1 MSKKYDYDYVV
12 IGSGAAGS
20 AAALSAAGLGVRTA
34 IIESD
39 KWGGSTLNYRDVAY
53 GAAIGFAERYFDA
66 ISGARFGMSSSTL
79 RYNYPTVLN
88 WQATAVR
95 RAGGGNRKAFED
107 AGVDCYTGLA
117 TFISPH
123 EIAVGDA
130 QISGERFLI
139 ATGSNLVPR
148 GIVGV
153 DTVSC
158 WTPNTVLRMPKL
170 PKTMLI
176 VGGGS
181 TGCEI
186 AEYFGALGVQVLVA
200 EARERLLPKEDPEA
214 SVVIEDFL
222 HKRFQVEILANSRV
236 TALEQDLKGK
246 RVIFVRD
253 GQEKSVRVDA
263 IVLAITPEPATDLGL
278 ENADVKYSYDG
289 IKVDKGLRTTC
300 SHIWAAGDVI
310 GGESSTEKAAYEAK
324 LATANALRRAGNVV
338 NYTGFARM
346 TNTFPQV
353 AKVGLNEVE
362 LGPEAEK
369 RKVSIIPID
378 TVSAANTND
387 FRDGFVKMSAD
398 TKGQIIGATI
408 VAPHADLMIQE
419 ISLCIRAGLRVAEIA
434 ASPHV
439 ATSWNEAIRIAA
451 RELS

>member
-1 MSKKYDYDYVV
+1 MSKKYDYEYVV
-12 IGSGAAGS
+12 VGSGAAGS
-20 AAALSAAGLGVRTA
+20 AAALAAAGLGVHTA

-53 GAAIGFAERYFDA
+53 GAAMNFAERYA
-66 ISGARFGMSSSTL
+66 NAVYGSRFGMSSSTL

-95 RAGGGNRKAFED
+95 RAGGGNHKIFEN
-107 AGVDCYTGLA
+107 AGIDCYSGFA
-117 TFISPH
+117 TFISSH
-123 EIAVGDA
+123 EVVVEDT
-130 QISGERFLI
+130 QISGEKFLI
-139 ATGSNLVPR
+139 ATGSNLIPR
-148 GIVGV
+148 GIAGV

-158 WTPNTVLRMPKL
+158 WTPDTVLRMPKL
-170 PKTMLI
+170 PKNMLI

-186 AEYFGALGVQVLVA
+186 AEYFGALGVQVLIA
-200 EARERLLPKEDPEA
+200 EADERLLPKEDPEV

-222 HKRFQVEILANSRV
+222 HKRFQVEILTNSRV
-236 TALEQDLKGK
+236 VALEQDLKG
-246 RVIFVRD
+246 RQVIFIRD
-253 GQEKSVRVDA
+253 GQEKSVRIDA
-263 IVLAITPEPATDLGL
+263 IVLAVTPEPAIDLGL
-278 ENADVKYSYDG
+278 ENADVKYSYTG
-289 IKVDKGLRTTC
+289 IKVDKSLKTSC
-300 SHIWAAGDVI
+300 NHIWAAGDVI

-324 LATANALRRAGNVV
+324 LATSNALKKAGNLV
-338 NYTGFARM
+338 NYTGFVRM

-353 AKVGLNEVE
+353 AKVGYNEVE

-378 TVSAANTND
+378 TVSAANTSD

-419 ISLCIRAGLRVAEIA
+419 ISLCIRTGMRVAEIA
-434 ASPHV
+434 AVPHV

>member
-1 MSKKYDYDYVV
+1 MSRKYDYDYVV

-20 AAALSAAGLGVRTA
+20 AAAFSAAGLGVRTA
-34 IIESD
+34 IVESD

-53 GAAIGFAERYFDA
+53 AAAMNFAERYSSA
-66 ISGARFGMSSSTL
+66 VYGSRFGMSSSTL

-95 RAGGGNRKAFED
+95 RAGGGNHKVFEN
-107 AGVDCYTGLA
+107 AGIDCYHGYA

-123 EIAVGDA
+123 EIVVEDA
-130 QISGERFLI
+130 QISAEKFLI

-148 GIVGV
+148 GIAGV

-158 WTPNTVLRMPKL
+158 WTPDTVLRMPKL
-170 PKTMLI
+170 PKNMLI
-176 VGGGS
+176 IGGGS

-200 EARERLLPKEDPEA
+200 EADERLLPKEDPEV

-222 HKRFQVEILANSRV
+222 SKRFQVEILTNSRV
-236 TALEQDLKGK
+236 VALEQDLKGK
-246 RVIFVRD
+246 QVIFVRD
-253 GQEKSVRVDA
+253 GQEKSVRVEA
-263 IVLAITPEPATDLGL
+263 IVFAVAPEPATDLGL
-278 ENADVKYSYDG
+278 ENANVKYGYTG
-289 IKVDKGLRTTC
+289 IKVDKGLKTSC

-324 LATANALRRAGNVV
+324 LATANALKKAGSLV
-338 NYTGFARM
+338 NYTGFVRM

-353 AKVGLNEVE
+353 AKAGYNEVE

-378 TVSAANTND
+378 TVSAANTSD

-398 TKGQIIGATI
+398 TKGQIIGTTI

-419 ISLCIRAGLRVAEIA
+419 VSLCIRTGMRVAEIA

>member
-1 MSKKYDYDYVV
+1 MSKRFDYDYVV

-20 AAALSAAGLGVRTA
+20 AAALSAAGLGVHTA
-34 IIESD
+34 IIEAD
-39 KWGGSTLNYRDVAY
+39 KWGGTTLNYRDVAY
-53 GAAIGFAERYFDA
+53 GAAMNFAERYSNA
-66 ISGARFGMSSSTL
+66 VYGSRFGMSSSTL

-95 RAGGGNRKAFED
+95 RAGGGDRKTFEN
-107 AGVDCYTGLA
+107 AGVDCYNGYA

-123 EIAVGDA
+123 EIVVDDA
-130 QISGERFLI
+130 QISSDKFLI

-148 GIVGV
+148 GIAGV

-158 WTPNTVLRMPKL
+158 WTPNTVLRIPKL
-170 PKTMLI
+170 PKTMLV

-186 AEYFGALGVQVLVA
+186 AEYFGTLGVQVLIA
-200 EARERLLPKEDPEA
+200 EADERLLPREDMEVSA
-214 SVVIEDFL
+214 VIEEFL
-222 HKRFQVEILANSRV
+222 NKRCQVEILTNSRV
-236 TALEQDLKGK
+236 VALEEDLNGK
-246 RVIFVRD
+246 QVIFVRD
-253 GQEKSVRVDA
+253 GQEKYVRVEA
-263 IVLAITPEPATDLGL
+263 IVLAITPEPAVDMGL
-278 ENADVKYSYDG
+278 ENADIKYTYAG
-289 IKVDKGLRTTC
+289 IKVDKGLRTSC
-300 SHIWAAGDVI
+300 GNIWAAGDVI

-324 LATANALRRAGNVV
+324 LATSNALQKAGNVV
-338 NYTGFARM
+338 NYTGFVRM

-362 LGPEAEK
+362 LGNEAEK

-398 TKGQIIGATI
+398 TKGQIVGTTI

-419 ISLCIRAGLRVAEIA
+419 VSLCIRTGMRVAEIA

-439 ATSWNEAIRIAA
+439 ATSWNEAVRIAA